1 MFIFDNKETE
11 NTILFTDKE
20 GLQRIDFLSAKEISF
35 LSEQFALG
43 IKTQYLLTE
52 KGLCIVN
59 ISGEEVVSNEQLEK
73 TRILGANAN
82 KLANELKIKSAGY
95 KTSFST
101 DEHVNIAFLEGF
113 YLANYQF
120 IRYKTQQVE
129 KTRNSFEALHFNV
142 SQKTP
147 AMVELEH
154 LCLSVYIT
162 RDFVNEP
169 LSYLTAEQYASDMT
183 LVCEK
188 EGISVTTFHKDKI
201 EALGMGGVLGVN
213 KGSKL
218 PPTFNILEYK
228 STNATNEQ
236 PIVLVG
242 KGVVYDTG
250 GLSLKPTTN
259 SMDFMKSDMAGSAAV
274 IGVLLALAK
283 NEIPLH
289 VIGLVPCVENRP
301 GEDAIVPGDILT
313 MYDKTTVEVLNTDA
327 EGRLILADALA
338 YAKQYNPALVMDFA
352 TLTGAA
358 AMAVG
363 AEGMVFMGTAS
374 EETKLQVKKSGDF
387 VCERLVEFPLWPEY
401 NEYLESK
408 IADIKNIGGP
418 SAGAITAG
426 KFLEK
431 FTSYPWLHF
440 DIAGAAYLHK
450 PIHYKGIHGTG
461 VGVRLIYNFL
471 KSFR

>member
-11 NTILFTDKE
+11 NTLLFTDKN
-20 GLQRIDFLSAKEISF
+20 GLQHIDFLNEKEKAFIN
-35 LSEQFALG
+35 EQFALG
-43 IKTQYLLTE
+43 IKTQYLLTNQ
-52 KGLCIVN
+52 GLCIVN
-59 ISGEEVVSNEQLEK
+59 ISGEEPFSNEKLEK
-73 TRILGANAN
+73 TRILGAGAN
-82 KLANELKIKSAGY
+82 KLANDLKIKNANY
-95 KTSFST
+95 KTHLSME
-101 DEHVNIAFLEGF
+101 DDLNIAFLEGF
-113 YLANYQF
+113 YLTNYQF

-129 KTRNSFEALHFNV
+129 KSKNSFETLHFNA
-142 SQKTP
+142 SDKTP
-147 AMVELEH
+147 ALVELEH
-154 LCLSVYIT
+154 LCLSVYIA

-169 LSYLTAEQYASDMT
+169 LSYLTAEQYAADMT

-188 EGISVTTFHKDKI
+188 AGITVTTFNKAKI
-201 EALGMGGVLGVN
+201 EEMSMGGVLGVN

-228 STNATNEQ
+228 SKNATNLQ
-236 PIVLVG
+236 PIILVG

-250 GLSLKPTTN
+250 GLSLKPTAN
-259 SMDFMKSDMAGSAAV
+259 SMDFMKSDMAGSASV
-274 IGVLLALAK
+274 IGILLALAK

-289 VIGLVPCVENRP
+289 VIGLIPCVENRP

-338 YAKQYNPALVMDFA
+338 YAKQYNPILVMDFA

-358 AMAVG
+358 AMAIG
-363 AEGMVFMGTAS
+363 SEGSVFMGTAS
-374 EETKLQVKKSGDF
+374 EETKQQLKKSGEI
-387 VCERLVEFPLWPEY
+387 VCERLVEFPLWAEY

-418 SAGAITAG
+418 TAGAITAG

-431 FTSYPWLHF
+431 FTEYPWLHF

-471 KSFR
+471 KSFK